1 MLVLTGCVIRDG
13 RNYELTPGKLTG
25 YAEHMLAINFVLPS
39 YELATYLFIDE
50 YRAEDEE
57 TRSELMKKYHTS
69 EKIRQ
74 IDDETFHVPYLVE
87 VNTGSRPFAETG
99 WNTGW
104 ALSPDGRTWTN
115 KDGVAIEPLYDDEG
129 FLAELA
135 VQFEGVVEERLDMKT
150 SLSCPT
156 GPFVLSNPLLVDD
169 VDKLFYSFAYGNS
182 LSDNGIT
189 CRGSFRVDIVTDTET
204 IDWIVLTGTGS
215 KTLISKTSQD

>member
-1 MLVLTGCVIRDG
+1 MLVLTSCVIRDG

-50 YRAEDEE
+50 YRVADEE
-57 TRSELMKKYHTS
+57 TRSELLKKYNAS

-87 VNTGSRPFAETG
+87 VNTGSRPFAENG

-104 ALSPDGRTWTN
+104 VLSSDGKTWTN
-115 KDGVAIEPLYDDEG
+115 KIGVEIEPIYDDEG
-129 FLAELA
+129 FLGKLA
-135 VQFEGVVEERLDMKT
+135 VKYEGVVEERLDVKT
-150 SLSCPT
+150 SVSCPD
-156 GPFVLSNPLLVDD
+156 GPFVFSNPLLVDS

-182 LSDNGIT
+182 LGDNGIT

-204 IDWIVLTGTGS
+204 IDWVVLSGVGS
-215 KTLISKTSQD
+215 KTLNAKTSRD